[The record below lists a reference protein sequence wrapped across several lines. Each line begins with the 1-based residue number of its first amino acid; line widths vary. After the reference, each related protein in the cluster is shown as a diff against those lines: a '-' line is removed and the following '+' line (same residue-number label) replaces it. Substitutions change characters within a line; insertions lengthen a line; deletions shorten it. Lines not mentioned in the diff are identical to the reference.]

1 MASTASHWKSHDM
14 GMNHLSAW
22 GRIALVSDH
31 EMINTFGRSKKM
43 NLGKIIIIKLLY
55 YEG

>member
-1 MASTASHWKSHDM
+1 M